1 MFRKRRFSEE
11 KQTTCILCNRPCGE
25 DKSGFPLDAWKRMR
39 IREKAIE
46 WQGKKKIWVWSRI
59 WVSHLSL
66 NFNDIS

>member
-1 MFRKRRFSEE
+1 MFRKRRFKEE

-39 IREKAIE
+39 EKAIE
-46 WQGKKKIWVWSRI
+46 WQGKKRYGYGSRI

-66 NFNDIS
+66 NLNDIS